1 MKQPDMYEMVFMTDK
16 GDEETIWRLFPDHEE
31 AAFWADDT
39 ARQFQWSLI
48 DVIPHDQET
57 KVFPE

>member
-1 MKQPDMYEMVFMTDK
+1 MYEMVFMTDK

-39 ARQFQWSLI
+39 ARSYKWTLI
-48 DVIPHDQET
+48 DVIPHGKEE
-57 KVFPE
+57 VFS

>member
-1 MKQPDMYEMVFMTDK
+1 MYEMVFMTDK

-39 ARQFQWSLI
+39 ARQYQWSLI
-48 DVIPHDQET
+48 DVIPHGKEE
-57 KVFPE
+57 VFS